1 MERNVLCERGE
12 YAALTEYL
20 EELSE
25 LLKDSDDKEMKER
38 IQSGLKQMAEPV
50 SYLVLGEE
58 GVGKTSLLRMIFKD
72 IMDIKD
78 DMAGDICEYRWGEK
92 DFEMPVKDGVQKK
105 FISSDHLQGIELADT
120 RGINRMGESALRK
133 IRERASQCSVIFAVF
148 DASNIKTSRMWDV
161 IENVPEKR
169 MVFFV
174 TKCDAVPPETLNA
187 NLEKLKVYMQEA
199 NITSPVFPV
208 NLKEDGNCQDIPSL
222 ETMRQYIRRQVIGEN
237 PLLNKQREN
246 IEEIKSMFLWLRAS
260 FIQRNKQYESD
271 AEILEKINTSLD
283 SYIANHREIIT
294 EFTKKLAVEIG
305 KDIDGYEQEI
315 ISKLDP
321 FKIRERF
328 ENQNDFID
336 YMNMVNDNYKTMMN
350 QSVNQK
356 TIQAMKEC
364 MSDLEIMYQEAVGYF
379 NEREEILA
387 LNDRFYGSLLQ
398 SRNKIAAKTKEAA
411 VSAGEFYRNLSDAS
425 EELFLQIWNE
435 RKVYDSKITK
445 HEIGATATGAV
456 GIGATAAAVVFNA
469 IVATAAVA
477 SLGFAIGAII
487 GGGSFNY
494 AAKRIFNPKAGEKME
509 ENVQVYIRKF
519 KNEVSETRKITIEQ
533 VTGQVMELFERE
545 LASVDGCFTDFRIS
559 VNVEGEKLPL
569 LQQKL
574 EKVGMLEERIRKIE
588 RTGR

>member
-1 MERNVLCERGE
+1 
-12 YAALTEYL
+12 
-20 EELSE
+20 
-25 LLKDSDDKEMKER
+25 
-38 IQSGLKQMAEPV
+38 
-50 SYLVLGEE
+50 
-58 GVGKTSLLRMIFKD
+58 
-72 IMDIKD
+72 
-78 DMAGDICEYRWGEK
+78 
-92 DFEMPVKDGVQKK
+92 
-105 FISSDHLQGIELADT
+105 
-120 RGINRMGESALRK
+120 
-133 IRERASQCSVIFAVF
+133 
-148 DASNIKTSRMWDV
+148 
-161 IENVPEKR
+161 
-169 MVFFV
+169 
-174 TKCDAVPPETLNA
+174 
-187 NLEKLKVYMQEA
+187 
-199 NITSPVFPV
+199 
-208 NLKEDGNCQDIPSL
+208 
-222 ETMRQYIRRQVIGEN
+222 
-237 PLLNKQREN
+237 
-246 IEEIKSMFLWLRAS
+246 
-260 FIQRNKQYESD
+260 
-271 AEILEKINTSLD
+271 
-283 SYIANHREIIT
+283 
-294 EFTKKLAVEIG
+294 
-305 KDIDGYEQEI
+305 
-315 ISKLDP
+315 
-321 FKIRERF
+321 
-328 ENQNDFID
+328 
-336 YMNMVNDNYKTMMN
+336 MVNDNYKTMMN